1 MRRSYILTFYN
12 STGKRLA
19 PVWEELGEKFVNSKD
34 EILIAKMD
42 ANENDIP
49 PAAGFRVQGFPTL
62 KFKPAGSS
70 QFIDY
75 EGDRSLE
82 SFLEYI
88 ETNSVNKVKPNA
100 APKSSTPAS
109 AGEAGKHDELCESMC
124 FHPSYR
130 CMLIMLVL
138 LLQK

>member
-1 MRRSYILTFYN
+1 
-12 STGKRLA
+12 
-19 PVWEELGEKFVNSKD
+19 
-34 EILIAKMD
+34 MD

-49 PAAGFRVQGFPTL
+49 PAAGFRVQGFPTI
-62 KFKPAGSS
+62 KFKAAGSS
-70 QFIDY
+70 QFVDY

-109 AGEAGKHDELCESMC
+109 AGEAGKHDELCKFSFAQISSHMKNSADRAAC
-124 FHPSYR
+124 VPYR
-130 CMLIMLVL
+130 NAFARQNDWSPAVVC
-138 LLQK
+138 Q